1 MKYSF
6 DDVLEQ
12 TITTED
18 TVTISGDTV
27 TGELSPIRPQ
37 REEFQKTPILEQVLD
52 SSEPKQL
59 YSSKTKQ
66 KSKLIVEGEK
76 YFLLSEN
83 GRKQELT
90 KDQVQ
95 TLHDKIRAKFEEE
108 EKLRLLRNRKAMY
121 YKSKKNMADL
131 KEARD
136 RELLEE
142 KAKEEKSI
150 CPICHDPGCSF
161 W

>member
-1 MKYSF
+1 MNYSF
-6 DDVLEQ
+6 EDVLEQ
-12 TITTED
+12 TTTTEN
-18 TVTISGDTV
+18 TVTVSGDTV
-27 TGELSPIRPQ
+27 TGEFSPIRPS
-37 REEFQKTPILEQVLD
+37 REEFLKTPILEQGLD
-52 SSEPKQL
+52 SPKPKQL

-66 KSKLIVEGEK
+66 KSKLIVEEEK
-76 YFLLSEN
+76 YFLLSED

-95 TLHDKIRAKFEEE
+95 TLHDKLRAKFEEE

-142 KAKEEKSI
+142 KAKEEKYI
-150 CPICHDPGCSF
+150 CPICYDPGCSF